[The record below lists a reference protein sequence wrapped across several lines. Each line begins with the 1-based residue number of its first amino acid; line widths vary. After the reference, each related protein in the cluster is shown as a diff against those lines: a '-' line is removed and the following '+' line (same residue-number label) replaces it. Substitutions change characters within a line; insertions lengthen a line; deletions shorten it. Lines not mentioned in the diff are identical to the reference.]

1 MNRWLVYLHGME
13 NIIRLCYFLGL
24 AVSVFFCGGCGSTN
38 GQQKAATKPFEV
50 TEASIE
56 DVQGALK
63 RGDCTCEQVVE
74 AYLARIAAYDQ
85 PTKLNAIVVTN
96 PKALETARQLD
107 AEFRHTGK
115 MRPLHCIPVIVKDN
129 YNTAGLQTTAGSLAL
144 KGFAPATDAS
154 MVKALKAA
162 GAIVLAKSNM
172 AEWAFSPMVTIS
184 SIAGETR
191 NPYNLAHVPAGS
203 SGGTAAAVAAS
214 MGTVGLGTDTGNSI
228 RGPSSHNALVGFRP
242 TLGLLSRAGITPLY
256 LRNDTGGPMTRTVV
270 DATRLLEVM
279 AGPDAADP
287 LTAYSAGKVPAGG
300 YRQFLDKNGLKG
312 ARIGVLRTLSERSPD
327 PQVKA
332 VFERAVADLRKAGAV
347 VIEVE
352 TPNFD
357 EISKGHWCS
366 VFKHDVNAYLAD
378 LGSGAPVKNI
388 NEVLASGKFS
398 GYIKENL
405 EDELA
410 NGTAPS
416 RDVAGCGEAY
426 TDPRRIAFRNAVTA
440 VMDRNQLGAL
450 VYPTWNNPPAKI
462 GDFKGYRGDNS
473 QLIAPH
479 TGQPAFTV
487 PMGYTYDNLPAGLQF
502 LGRSFDEATLIKYA
516 YAYEQA
522 TRHRKAPA
530 LFPALPLAVGK

>member
-1 MNRWLVYLHGME
+1 MSILTRSG
-13 NIIRLCYFLGL
+13 FLFL
-24 AVSVFFCGGCGSTN
+24 LLSSILWSSCASPERK
-38 GQQKAATKPFEV
+38 QAAQTKPFEV
-50 TEASIE
+50 AEASIE
-56 DVQGALK
+56 DVHAALK
-63 RGDCTCEQVVE
+63 RGDCNCEQLVG

-96 PKALETARQLD
+96 PAAIETARQLD
-107 AEFRHTGK
+107 AEYKRAGK

-129 YNTAGLQTTAGSLAL
+129 YNTAGLQTTAGSSAL
-144 KGFAPATDAS
+144 KGFAPATDAA
-154 MVKALKAA
+154 MVKSLKAA

-191 NPYNLAHVPAGS
+191 NPYNLDHVPAGS

-214 MGTVGLGTDTGNSI
+214 LGTVGLGTDTGNSI

-242 TLGLLSRAGITPLY
+242 TLGLLSRTGITPLY
-256 LRNDTGGPMTRTVV
+256 LRNDTGGPMTRTVA

-279 AGPDAADP
+279 AGPDPADP
-287 LTAYSAGKVPAGG
+287 LTSYSAGKIPQGG
-300 YRQFLDKNGLKG
+300 YRQYLDKNGLKG

-332 VFERAVADLRKAGAV
+332 VFEQAVADLRKAGAV
-347 VIEVE
+347 VVDVE
-352 TPNFD
+352 IPDFASV
-357 EISKGHWCS
+357 SKGQWCS
-366 VFKHDVNAYLAD
+366 VFKHDVNAYLAE
-378 LGSGAPVKNI
+378 LGPGAPVKNI
-388 NEVLASGKFS
+388 NEVLASGKYS
-398 GYIKENL
+398 DYIKENL
-405 EDELA
+405 QDELA
-410 NGTAPS
+410 NGHTPS
-416 RDVAGCGEAY
+416 PSATGCGEAY

-440 VMDRNQLGAL
+440 VMDRNQVGAL
-450 VYPTWNNPPAKI
+450 VYPTWNNPPAKV
-462 GDFKGYRGDNS
+462 GDFKGYKGDNS

-502 LGRSFDEATLIKYA
+502 LGRSFDEPTLIKYA

-522 TRHRKAPA
+522 THHRKAPA
-530 LFPALPLAVGK
+530 KFPALAPATAAGK

>member
-24 AVSVFFCGGCGSTN
+24 AVSVFFCGGCGSTD

-107 AEFRHTGK
+107 AEFRRTGK

-228 RGPSSHNALVGFRP
+228 RGPSSHNALVGIPSRH
-242 TLGLLSRAGITPLY
+242 GKYYQVVLLSRF
-256 LRNDTGGPMTRTVV
+256 GG
-270 DATRLLEVM
+270 
-279 AGPDAADP
+279 
-287 LTAYSAGKVPAGG
+287 
-300 YRQFLDKNGLKG
+300 
-312 ARIGVLRTLSERSPD
+312 
-327 PQVKA
+327 
-332 VFERAVADLRKAGAV
+332 
-347 VIEVE
+347 
-352 TPNFD
+352 
-357 EISKGHWCS
+357 
-366 VFKHDVNAYLAD
+366 
-378 LGSGAPVKNI
+378 
-388 NEVLASGKFS
+388 
-398 GYIKENL
+398 
-405 EDELA
+405 
-410 NGTAPS
+410 
-416 RDVAGCGEAY
+416 
-426 TDPRRIAFRNAVTA
+426 
-440 VMDRNQLGAL
+440 
-450 VYPTWNNPPAKI
+450 
-462 GDFKGYRGDNS
+462 
-473 QLIAPH
+473 
-479 TGQPAFTV
+479 
-487 PMGYTYDNLPAGLQF
+487 
-502 LGRSFDEATLIKYA
+502 
-516 YAYEQA
+516 
-522 TRHRKAPA
+522 
-530 LFPALPLAVGK
+530 